1 MYKKATFFVHILH
14 KKGVFIVCLKKPL
27 ITSLL
32 IGGLISSVSVP
43 VFAENNTSTIKTV
56 THSQTEGS
64 LDVNSSD
71 QNTVVSDVLTVNQV
85 VERRADEQ
93 GISETQAAR
102 SIISNTQN
110 PMVKNSSNAIT
121 KGLVDTTSTAQT
133 VAATSATYRTIN
145 TRFTVTSTYKPSL
158 NFYCQTNEGGT
169 SFRAIKKIL
178 NVSMNRAH
186 LGTGRS
192 KQFGG
197 DVYTKLEDA
206 NRIYWIV
213 NGDFFD
219 NGSTTGGGS
228 VNLGIDK
235 AVSLEFNASHT
246 SNHYKYIYK
255 TGYTRF

>member
-1 MYKKATFFVHILH
+1 MI
-14 KKGVFIVCLKKPL
+14 LKKPL

-43 VFAENNTSTIKTV
+43 VFAENNTSTINDV
-56 THSQTEGS
+56 TNSQNEG
-64 LDVNSSD
+64 LIDINSSD
-71 QNTVVSDVLTVNQV
+71 QDTVVSDVLTFNQV
-85 VERRADEQ
+85 VEQISDEQ

-102 SIISNTQN
+102 EIISNTQN

-121 KGLVDTTSTAQT
+121 KGLVRTMATSQA

-235 AVSLEFNASHT
+235 AASIEFNASHT

-255 TGYTRF
+255 TGYTRFWNVAIVISD